1 MVRPAAVALA
11 DEVKTGCFPLILSN
25 GWTQPKPTQSAN
37 GTVIAIVQYPDGTGA
52 VSIAVTHAPLPARD
66 PATLTVDNMKTG
78 GFTVSARE
86 TKIPPP
92 SKRNVAPRILQKF
105 PILSDA

>member
-1 MVRPAAVALA
+1 
-11 DEVKTGCFPLILSN
+11 
-25 GWTQPKPTQSAN
+25 
-37 GTVIAIVQYPDGTGA
+37 
-52 VSIAVTHAPLPARD
+52 
-66 PATLTVDNMKTG
+66 MKTG

-86 TKIPPP
+86 TKIPPL